1 MLSYHQKRFLI
12 VDDFSDFRSSVRS
25 MLRDLGV
32 KDVDTADTGEQALR
46 MCSQKA
52 YDFILQDFHLGDG
65 KKNGQQ
71 VLEDLMIEKLI
82 SHESVFIMVTAET
95 SQAMVLSALEHEP
108 DAYLTKPFNRSGL
121 AQRLERLLQRK
132 TLLKPILQALDRG
145 RPVEVLNACI
155 ALCKQDIR
163 YSPLCLR
170 YRADALRELNQN
182 EALEQLYH
190 SIIADRPL
198 PWAFAGLGKL
208 LFRRGQVAQANGV
221 YAKALKVFPM
231 MPALYDG
238 MADVLVAEG
247 DTRAAQ
253 RILEEAIQLSPLA
266 VRRQALLGKL
276 AMTNE
281 DFETASKAYRQAVA
295 QGAQSRF
302 KDPESNLGLAHAL
315 ISKGS
320 EKGLNSRTRLEINTT
335 LSAVAKDT
343 PADPGLQIRT
353 RLMKATSLLLN
364 DAETAEKLT
373 EQAMKRLDDMEQF
386 MSVEAALVVAKQLQM
401 LGQADAGASMLKNCA
416 QIYGDDPAVMQGIAK
431 LTDDPSILNAGNAAA
446 EINRQGVRMYK
457 TGNLVEAR
465 EVFRKALASQP
476 KNISIALNLAQ
487 SLLHGTDTSVPSA
500 ELEECR
506 TCLKMVSLMPDTDAR
521 NPRYQKLKIKAFGK

>member
-1 MLSYHQKRFLI
+1 MLSYHQKSFLI

-25 MLRDLGV
+25 MLRELGV

-46 MCSQKA
+46 MCSQKS

-82 SHESVFIMVTAET
+82 SHESVFVMVTAET

-121 AQRLERLLQRK
+121 AQRLERLEQRK
-132 TLLKPILQALDRG
+132 NLLKPILQALDRG
-145 RPVEVLNACI
+145 KPLEVLNACI
-155 ALCKQDIR
+155 ELCRKDIR

-170 YRADALRELNQN
+170 YRADALRDLNQN
-182 EALEQLYH
+182 EALERLYD

-198 PWAFAGLGKL
+198 PWAFAGLGQL
-208 LFRRGQVAQANGV
+208 LFKRGQVSQAKGI
-221 YAKALKVFPM
+221 YEKALKVFPM

-238 MADVLVAEG
+238 MADVLVVEG
-247 DTRAAQ
+247 DTRGAQ
-253 RILEEAIQLSPLA
+253 RVLEEAIRLSPLA

-276 AMTNE
+276 AMANE
-281 DFETASKAYRQAVA
+281 DFDTASRAYRQAVS

-302 KDPESNLGLAHAL
+302 KDAESNLGLAHAL

-320 EKGLNSRTRLEINTT
+320 EKGLDTRTRLEINTT
-335 LSAVAKDT
+335 LSLVAKEN
-343 PADPGLQIRT
+343 PSDPGLQIRA

-373 EQAMKRLDDMEQF
+373 EQAMMRLDGMEQF
-386 MSVEAALVVAKQLQM
+386 MSAEAALLVAKQLQM
-401 LGQADAGASMLKNCA
+401 LGQAGAGASMLKNCA
-416 QIYGDDPAVMQGIAK
+416 EIYGDDPVVMKDIAK
-431 LTDDPSILNAGNAAA
+431 LTDDPTILNSSSAAA
-446 EINRQGVRMYK
+446 DLNRQGVRIYK
-457 TGNLVEAR
+457 TGNLAEAR
-465 EVFRKALASQP
+465 AVFRKALAMQP
-476 KNISIALNLAQ
+476 KNISIALNMAQ

-500 ELEECR
+500 EIEECR
-506 TCLKMVSLMPDTDAR
+506 VCLKMVGLMPDTDAR
-521 NPRYQKLKIKAFGK
+521 YPRYQKLKIKAFGG